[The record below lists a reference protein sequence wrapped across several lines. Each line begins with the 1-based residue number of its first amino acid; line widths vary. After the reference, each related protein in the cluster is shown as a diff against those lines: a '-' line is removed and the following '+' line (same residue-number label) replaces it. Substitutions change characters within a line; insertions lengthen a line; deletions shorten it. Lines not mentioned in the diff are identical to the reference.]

1 VWTTTTSPTVHV
13 QLLGI
18 STLFDTTLTPLAAT
32 GSINWLEE
40 SFAFTAD
47 STTTRLSF
55 VDTSGSDDNASFLDN
70 VSVSEVPEPMTLLS
84 LGLIAL
90 LVWRRR

>member
-1 VWTTTTSPTVHV
+1 M

-70 VSVSEVPEPMTLLS
+70 VSVSEVLEPMTLLS